1 MRNEPWIHEVVMKF
15 LPPQFPRNWC
25 KCIERNFIHLKI
37 FNMTKYIEVLVKY
50 ATPGKGTTNGFIF
63 QTINSKIESWGH
75 TWPALTV
82 RLKSMKFVRFVK
94 CLFGHSHFGN
104 SFSYKK
110 EKDVA
115 SIVPWAEITSV
126 PYSRVTRWTFETSDM
141 GFILLQRQN
150 SWFATT
156 WQDGH
161 VGGQYNRIFFPR
173 RKKCFCSWPPTWP
186 PWRHVQT
193 NNPIRSLH
201 RTNKVYTAIS
211 REVVGKNV
219 HATIPKGNM
228 GYDQYTTY
236 FCCFPLAPGNTFPW
250 PFVPILSNF
259 FEKQRTQNHPQCL
272 SGL

>member
-15 LPPQFPRNWC
+15 LPPQFPWNWC
-25 KCIERNFIHLKI
+25 KCLGRNFIYLKI

-50 ATPGKGTTNGFIF
+50 ATPGRGTTNGFIF
-63 QTINSKIESWGH
+63 QTINSKIESWGY

-104 SFSYKK
+104 SFSHKK

-126 PYSRVTRWTFETSDM
+126 PYSRVARWTFETSDM

-156 WQDGH
+156 WR
-161 VGGQYNRIFFPR
+161 GQYNRIFFSQR
-173 RKKCFCSWPPTWP
+173 KEMLLFLTTNMAAVASRANQQSHQVLTQNWCGIYSYFERGCRKKCA
-186 PWRHVQT
+186 RD
-193 NNPIRSLH
+193 NPKR
-201 RTNKVYTAIS
+201 
-211 REVVGKNV
+211 
-219 HATIPKGNM
+219 
-228 GYDQYTTY
+228 
-236 FCCFPLAPGNTFPW
+236 
-250 PFVPILSNF
+250 
-259 FEKQRTQNHPQCL
+259 
-272 SGL
+272 

>member
-15 LPPQFPRNWC
+15 LPPQFPWNWC
-25 KCIERNFIHLKI
+25 KCLGRNFIHLKI

-50 ATPGKGTTNGFIF
+50 ATPGRGTTNGFIF
-63 QTINSKIESWGH
+63 QTINSKIESWGY

-126 PYSRVTRWTFETSDM
+126 PYSRVARWTFETSDM

-156 WQDGH
+156 WR
-161 VGGQYNRIFFPR
+161 GQYNRIFFFPEERNAFVLDHQHGR
-173 RKKCFCSWPPTWP
+173 RDVTCKP
-186 PWRHVQT
+186 
-193 NNPIRSLH
+193 
-201 RTNKVYTAIS
+201 
-211 REVVGKNV
+211 
-219 HATIPKGNM
+219 TIPSGP
-228 GYDQYTTY
+228 YTELMRYIQLFRERLSEKMCTRQSQKVIWDII
-236 FCCFPLAPGNTFPW
+236 NTQPT
-250 PFVPILSNF
+250 FVAFL
-259 FEKQRTQNHPQCL
+259 
-272 SGL
+272 